1 MFNAHAKK
9 MMLNAIFSLKNPGKD
24 RARKTVVTEKEG
36 VTLDNMQMIWGQ
48 DNPNTYVQSKEK

>member
-36 VTLDNMQMIWGQ
+36 VTLDNMQMI
-48 DNPNTYVQSKEK
+48 